1 MFLLDTNVCVMLLN
15 RSNEALW
22 RQVHATDPR
31 ELFISVITSYELW
44 FGAFKSARQVENVA
58 RVDALLFQVLSLDKE
73 DARVAGEVRA
83 ALENQGRPI
92 GPHDHLIAGQ
102 AMARELTLVTN
113 NSREFGRI
121 KGLKVVD
128 WS

>member
-1 MFLLDTNVCVMLLN
+1 MFLLDTNVCMMLLN
-15 RSNEALW
+15 RSNEAVW

-83 ALENQGRPI
+83 ALESQGRPI
-92 GPHDHLIAGQ
+92 GPYDLLIAGQ

-113 NSREFGRI
+113 NSREFGRV
-121 KGLKVVD
+121 KGLQVVD

>member
-1 MFLLDTNVCVMLLN
+1 MFLLDKNVCVMLLN
-15 RSNEALW
+15 RSNEAV
-22 RQVHATDPR
+22 RRHVRAKNPR

-92 GPHDHLIAGQ
+92 GPYDLLIAGQ
-102 AMARELTLVTN
+102 AMARELTLVTD
-113 NSREFGRI
+113 NSREFGRV